1 MAAFAA
7 TLLRGPTELR
17 EMRHL
22 LTSWLG
28 RTDATA
34 VVRDAVLLATHEAAA
49 NAMKHGQPE
58 SPVSISASR
67 DEAGGFTVEVTNLG
81 GWKEP
86 DPGHHGRGLALMSE
100 LMSEVEIQTKT
111 SVRMLSGA
119 SPPEPTLRSETSL
132 EIPVPKR
139 MAVLK
144 IFEKAAKAV
153 SDRGTDSPTSEK

>member
-28 RTDATA
+28 QTDATA

-49 NAMKHGQPE
+49 NAMAHGQPE
-58 SPVSISASR
+58 SPVDISASQ

-86 DPGHHGRGLALMSE
+86 EPGHDGRGLSMMNE
-100 LMSEVEIQTKT
+100 LMSAVVIQTKT
-111 SVRMLSGA
+111 SVRMHSG
-119 SPPEPTLRSETSL
+119 
-132 EIPVPKR
+132 
-139 MAVLK
+139 
-144 IFEKAAKAV
+144 
-153 SDRGTDSPTSEK
+153 

>member
-7 TLLRGPTELR
+7 TLIRGPTELR
-17 EMRHL
+17 EMRHS

-34 VVRDAVLLATHEAAA
+34 AVRDAVLLATHEAAA
-49 NAMKHGQPE
+49 NAMKHGQQE
-58 SPVSISASR
+58 SPVSISASH
-67 DEAGGFTVEVTNLG
+67 DEAGGFAVEVTNLG

-119 SPPEPTLRSETSL
+119 PPPEPTQRTETSL

-139 MAVLK
+139 IAVLR